1 MHPKYD
7 AQKCGEGIKEINP
20 NIVQKIS
27 GTQIQCISL
36 LVEFLWLSAYSAKSK
51 SIFLMAMNLGVLK

>member
-7 AQKCGEGIKEINP
+7 AQKCGEGINDIKP

-27 GTQIQCISL
+27 GTQIQ
-36 LVEFLWLSAYSAKSK
+36 
-51 SIFLMAMNLGVLK
+51 